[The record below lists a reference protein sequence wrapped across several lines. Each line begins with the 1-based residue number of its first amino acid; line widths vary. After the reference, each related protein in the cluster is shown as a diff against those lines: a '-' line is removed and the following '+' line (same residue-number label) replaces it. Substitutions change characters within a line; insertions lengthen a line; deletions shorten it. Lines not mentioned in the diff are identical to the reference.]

1 MPRPTRNQIAQTRAF
16 QRRQARAEK
25 IYTTKIFRYLRKC
38 YYSAAREVQNNGIN
52 ADTYAVLD
60 YEQLSNLFTKLY
72 TKVIL
77 DEAKIAYKENI
88 LPYEEN
94 SRLQKK
100 DFIDDFAELISGS
113 NSNLIRMWRSLLD
126 EFIEV
131 RLTGKIQRINQT
143 TQEAIRK
150 LIEKGIFEGLGQDD
164 IARLIRNETR
174 RLGSNGT
181 SILMNRAR
189 AIARTETVV
198 SANQGKYISALSSNL
213 QMKKKWLPVLDART
227 RDGGPGREANHR
239 IMANKDWIPL
249 KEDFRVPDEYGVEE
263 LASYPGDQRL
273 SAGNVINCR
282 CSIVFEPMRDSSG
295 SLIRKR

>member
-1 MPRPTRNQIAQTRAF
+1 MPKPNRNHIAQFRAF
-16 QRRQARAEK
+16 QRRQARQEK
-25 IYTTKIFRYLRKC
+25 IYTTRFFRYLRKC
-38 YYSAAREVQNNGIN
+38 YYSAAREVEKNGFN

-60 YEQLSNLFTKLY
+60 YEQLSGLLTKLY
-72 TKVIL
+72 RKIIL
-77 DEAKIAYKENI
+77 DEAKIAYKEII
-88 LPYEEN
+88 LPYEESN
-94 SRLQKK
+94 RLQTK
-100 DFIDDFAELISGS
+100 DFIDDIAELLGGS

-126 EFIEV
+126 EFVEV

-143 TQEAIRK
+143 TQETIRK
-150 LIEKGIFEGLGQDD
+150 LIEKGLFEGLGQGD

-198 SANQGKYISALSSNL
+198 SANQGRYISALSSNL
-213 QMKKKWLPVLDART
+213 EMKKKWLPVQDART

-249 KEDFRVPDEYGVEE
+249 KQDFRVPDEYGIEE
-263 LASYPGDQRL
+263 NAKYPGDDRL

-282 CSIVFEPMRDSSG
+282 CSVIFEPMRDSNG